1 MRKGHRSLGSHPVQD
16 DASSSRRAWIPP
28 SARRLATSAAESGD
42 TISFDA
48 TELPS

>member
-1 MRKGHRSLGSHPVQD
+1 MKLVKNTAIEV
-16 DASSSRRAWIPP
+16 DAPRRAWTAP